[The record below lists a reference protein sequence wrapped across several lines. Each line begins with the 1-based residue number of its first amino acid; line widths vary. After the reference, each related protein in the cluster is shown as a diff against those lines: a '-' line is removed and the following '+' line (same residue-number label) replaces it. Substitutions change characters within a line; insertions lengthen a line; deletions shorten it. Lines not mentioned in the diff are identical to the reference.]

1 MQAMARQISFA
12 AQNSK
17 HRVDTLLVKEVA
29 DAHSKRISDLMQTA
43 DRNIAPAINPVV
55 HRLPRGTDTA
65 GQISITHV
73 FFNITLRRFNC
84 DSYCFL
90 FSILLII

>member
-17 HRVDTLLVKEVA
+17 HRVDTLLIKEVT

-55 HRLPRGTDTA
+55 HRLPRGTDTT
-65 GQISITHV
+65 GQLSITHV

-90 FSILLII
+90 FSILSII